1 MNKSTKILTFFNK
14 ELRFFFL
21 NDKIA
26 KEIPNALGMTIDKAL
41 ETNPNLK

>member
-14 ELRFFFL
+14 ELRFFIL

-26 KEIPNALGMTIDKAL
+26 KEIVKIAEVLI
-41 ETNPNLK
+41 

>member
-26 KEIPNALGMTIDKAL
+26 KEIVKIAEVLI
-41 ETNPNLK
+41 